1 MQFRFFVLTLLHF
14 LCYNGFLNTSIIKY
28 KEIYAMRDNKT
39 LILQKTTE
47 LLAEKGVEMTA
58 QEVAALFEK
67 PSDPKLGDLA
77 LPCFKLARVMR
88 KAPPAIA
95 AELAP
100 AYAGVDGLARSEAV
114 GGYLNFFYDSASGVK
129 AVDAILASPRYG
141 SSEEGKGKTV
151 CLDFSSPN
159 IAKRFHLGH
168 LGTTVIGNALR
179 NLFNFCGYE
188 TVAINHLGD
197 WGTQFGKLI
206 YAYKHWSSKEQV
218 EAGGIDELVRL
229 YVKFCNLE
237 AEDAALKQAARDA
250 FHLLEEG
257 DAESLEIW
265 QYFKEISLREYE
277 KTYALLGITFDSY
290 NGEAFFSDKMPA
302 VVEEIRSKGLL
313 ELDNGASVVRLE
325 EENMPP
331 CLILKSDGSTL
342 YPSRDI
348 AAAIWRQ
355 KEYGFHKCV
364 YVTSAGQSL
373 HFAQWFSVVRKM
385 GYDWSEGLVHV
396 PYGTMSVGGEKLASR
411 TGNVVLLDDL
421 LAEAVRKCGEVI
433 EEKHPDLENKK
444 EIAEAV
450 GVGAVVFNALANS
463 RIKDSDF
470 NWEDALSFEGNAG
483 PYVQYTYA
491 RSASILRKGGQPVGD
506 TEGYELCDEENVL
519 IGKLCEFPDTVA
531 RALAEYEPSI
541 ISRYLLSICALFN
554 QFYHNCRILNAEG
567 DARTFRIKLAA
578 ATHTVIGN
586 GLDLLGIRRTEEI

>member
-1 MQFRFFVLTLLHF
+1 
-14 LCYNGFLNTSIIKY
+14 
-28 KEIYAMRDNKT
+28 MRDNKT
-39 LILQKTTE
+39 ILIEKTAIV
-47 LLAEKGVEMTA
+47 LAEKGVTLSQTET
-58 QEVAALFEK
+58 AALFEK

-77 LPCFKLARVMR
+77 LPCFKLAKTLRQ
-88 KAPPAIA
+88 APPKIA
-95 AELAP
+95 SDLAP
-100 AYAGVDGLARSEAV
+100 LFEGTEGIARIEAV
-114 GGYLNFFYDSASGVK
+114 GGYLNFFYDSASCLSV
-129 AVDAILASPRYG
+129 VEEILQNDRYG
-141 SSEEGKGKTV
+141 SSDVGTGKTV

-168 LGTTVIGNALR
+168 LGTTVIGNAIR
-179 NLFNFCGYE
+179 NLFDFCGYK

-218 EAGGIDELVRL
+218 EQGGIDELVRL
-229 YVKFCNLE
+229 YVTFCNQE
-237 AEDAALKQAARDA
+237 AEDDALKQAARDA

-265 QYFKEISLREYE
+265 EYFKEISLREYQ
-277 KTYALLGITFDSY
+277 KTYDLLGITFDSY

-302 VVEEIRSKGLL
+302 VVDEIRSKGLL
-313 ELDNGASVVRLE
+313 ELDNGASVVRLD

-348 AAAIWRQ
+348 AAAIWR
-355 KEYGFHKCV
+355 KNEYDFEKCV

-373 HFAQWFSVVRKM
+373 HFAQWFSVVRRM
-385 GYDWSEGLVHV
+385 GYEWADGLVHV

-421 LAEAVRKCGEVI
+421 LAEAVRKCGAVI
-433 EEKHPDLENKK
+433 EEKHPDLDNKAQ
-444 EIAEAV
+444 IAEAV
-450 GVGAVVFNALANS
+450 GVGAVVFNALANN

-491 RSASILRKGGQPVGD
+491 RSASILRKGGEPAGD
-506 TEGYELCDEENVL
+506 NTGYEPCAEETALV
-519 IGKLCEFPDTVA
+519 GKLAEFPETVA

-541 ISRYLLSICALFN
+541 VSRYLLAVCALFN

-567 DARTFRIKLAA
+567 ASRIFRIKLAA

>member
-1 MQFRFFVLTLLHF
+1 
-14 LCYNGFLNTSIIKY
+14 
-28 KEIYAMRDNKT
+28 MRDNKT
-39 LILQKTTE
+39 ILIEKTAIV
-47 LLAEKGVEMTA
+47 LAEKGVTLSQTET
-58 QEVAALFEK
+58 AALFEK

-77 LPCFKLARVMR
+77 LPCFKLAKTLRQ
-88 KAPPAIA
+88 APPKIA
-95 AELAP
+95 SDLAP
-100 AYAGVDGLARSEAV
+100 LFEGTEGIARIEAV
-114 GGYLNFFYDSASGVK
+114 GGYLNFFYDSASCLSV
-129 AVDAILASPRYG
+129 VEEILQNDRYG
-141 SSEEGKGKTV
+141 SSDVGTGKTV

-168 LGTTVIGNALR
+168 LGTTVIGNAIR
-179 NLFNFCGYE
+179 NLFDFCGYK

-218 EAGGIDELVRL
+218 EQGGIDELVRL
-229 YVKFCNLE
+229 YVTFCNQE
-237 AEDAALKQAARDA
+237 AEDDALKQEARNA

-265 QYFKEISLREYE
+265 EYFKEISLREYQ
-277 KTYALLGITFDSY
+277 KTYDLLGITFDSY

-302 VVEEIRSKGLL
+302 VVDEIRSKGLL
-313 ELDNGASVVRLE
+313 ELDNGASVVRLD

-348 AAAIWRQ
+348 AAAIWR
-355 KEYGFHKCV
+355 KNEYDFEKCV

-373 HFAQWFSVVRKM
+373 HFAQWFSVVRRM
-385 GYDWSEGLVHV
+385 GYEWADGLVHV

-421 LAEAVRKCGEVI
+421 LAEAVRKCGAVI
-433 EEKHPDLENKK
+433 EEKHPELENKAQ
-444 EIAEAV
+444 IAEAV
-450 GVGAVVFNALANS
+450 GVGAVVFNALANN

-491 RSASILRKGGQPVGD
+491 RSASILRKGGEPTGD
-506 TEGYELCDEENVL
+506 NTGYEPCAEETALV
-519 IGKLCEFPDTVA
+519 GKLAEFPETVA

-541 ISRYLLSICALFN
+541 VSRYLLAVCALFN

-567 DARTFRIKLAA
+567 ASRIFRIKLAA

>member
-1 MQFRFFVLTLLHF
+1 
-14 LCYNGFLNTSIIKY
+14 
-28 KEIYAMRDNKT
+28 MRDNKT
-39 LILQKTTE
+39 ALMEKTAEILAAKGLTLTE
-47 LLAEKGVEMTA
+47 AEI
-58 QEVAALFEK
+58 AALFEK

-77 LPCFKLARVMR
+77 LPCFKLAKTLRQ
-88 KAPPAIA
+88 APPKIA
-95 AELAP
+95 AELAEC
-100 AYAGVDGLARSEAV
+100 YGGTEGLARAEAV
-114 GGYLNFFYDSASGVK
+114 GGYLNFFYDSASSVK
-129 AVDAILASPRYG
+129 VVEEILTNPRYG
-141 SSEEGKGKTV
+141 SSDEGAGKTV

-168 LGTTVIGNALR
+168 LGTTVIGNAIR
-179 NLFNFCGYE
+179 NILNFCGYE

-218 EAGGIDELVRL
+218 EEGGIDELVRL

-237 AEDAALKQAARDA
+237 SEDADLKQAARDA

-257 DAESLEIW
+257 DEESLEIW

-277 KTYALLGITFDSY
+277 KTYKLLGITFDSY

-313 ELDNGASVVRLE
+313 ELDNGASVVRLDE
-325 EENMPP
+325 EHMPP

-348 AAAIWRQ
+348 AAALWR
-355 KEYGFHKCV
+355 KNEYDFHKCI

-385 GYDWSEGLVHV
+385 GYDWAEGLVHV

-444 EIAEAV
+444 DIAEAV
-450 GVGAVVFNALANS
+450 GVGAVVFNALSNS

-491 RSASILRKGGQPVGD
+491 RSASILRKGGAPEGD
-506 TEGYELCDEENVL
+506 TQGYEPCAEENTL
-519 IGKLCEFPDTVA
+519 IGKLAEFPDVVK
-531 RALAEYEPSI
+531 RALNEYEPSV
-541 ISRYLLSICALFN
+541 ISRYLLSVCALFN
-554 QFYHNCRILNAEG
+554 QFYHNCRILNEEG
-567 DARTFRIKLAA
+567 MIRIFRIKLAA